1 MSQITRCPAC
11 ATTFKVVADQLRI
24 SEGWVRCGQCKE
36 VFDAS
41 AHLLASAA
49 PPLLPDVSMA
59 DVRPPPAPVVR
70 KPVEKAW
77 GAGAAPSSA
86 SGLASRGARD
96 GASQSPSPLPALEQD
111 IKQTAA
117 VAVPVVPAEGA
128 GRPAGQGR
136 PQPGRESAVLSA
148 LDAFAPAHAA
158 APMDVPEP
166 TVPAFL
172 AASATPPKSTDL
184 SLEPATPFRWRA
196 ERQGQGTLS
205 SMADSGMPRA
215 GSIGSP
221 AAPAAS
227 TEPPEAA
234 ATELHTPAFGAPAS
248 GPAPLERRADAALT
262 SPWSPATPS
271 ASGGGYELP
280 SADLRD
286 AEEADGLPDLSLTS
300 PAKSGGLAAA
310 DTDQAPYPPL
320 ELPVRTRASQADAAP
335 VHPLGTAGGQDTG
348 PSSSGL
354 AEEIKAVREGP
365 KGPSPTD
372 SGPSP
377 AGTPAAELPDMESLP
392 AQVVEAAKRSQYD
405 RDKEAEEE
413 DRDEDDALPEPEPE
427 VSFVRAARR
436 KAFWR
441 RPLVRTLL
449 VLLLL
454 GLLAGLAAQVAVQER
469 DRIAATEPRLRPWL
483 VMLCEPM
490 GCELAPRRQIADVV
504 IDSSSFNKAR
514 GDSYLLNLTLKNQ
527 APIPLAMPAME
538 LTLTDAQDQPVL
550 RRILLPNDMGAPAE
564 MPARGEWGTSVS
576 VVVTTGGAR
585 VAGYRLLAF
594 YP

>member
-41 AHLLASAA
+41 AHLLAPAA

-70 KPVEKAW
+70 KAVEKAW
-77 GAGAAPSSA
+77 GAGAAPPAMPGPGSRVA
-86 SGLASRGARD
+86 RSGA
-96 GASQSPSPLPALEQD
+96 SPSPSSALERGAE
-111 IKQTAA
+111 TVAA
-117 VAVPVVPAEGA
+117 DSVPAATTGVSGEGA
-128 GRPAGQGR
+128 APMSGQGR
-136 PQPGRESAVLSA
+136 PPPGGDSAGTLA
-148 LDAFAPAHAA
+148 LGVPGPADAVS
-158 APMDVPEP
+158 PMAVPEP

-172 AASATPPKSTDL
+172 STSVALSGKTDL
-184 SLEPATPFRWRA
+184 SLEPVTPFRWRTDG
-196 ERQGQGTLS
+196 QGQS
-205 SMADSGMPRA
+205 NDRPNADSRTPSSLARPTPGQGERKPVVEPWSTHGGAGADA
-215 GSIGSP
+215 GS
-221 AAPAAS
+221 
-227 TEPPEAA
+227 
-234 ATELHTPAFGAPAS
+234 
-248 GPAPLERRADAALT
+248 
-262 SPWSPATPS
+262 S
-271 ASGGGYELP
+271 A
-280 SADLRD
+280 
-286 AEEADGLPDLSLTS
+286 
-300 PAKSGGLAAA
+300 
-310 DTDQAPYPPL
+310 YPPL
-320 ELPVRTRASQADAAP
+320 ELPIRPGTRRADAAP
-335 VHPLGTAGGQDTG
+335 ANADPASPHPDADVPEPDLEDLPGKAG
-348 PSSSGL
+348 S
-354 AEEIKAVREGP
+354 E
-365 KGPSPTD
+365 
-372 SGPSP
+372 SP
-377 AGTPAAELPDMESLP
+377 ADSRHAAPARGAHLATTTDAPLTAEGAPEK
-392 AQVVEAAKRSQYD
+392 VSQGSQPLQKD
-405 RDKEAEEE
+405 RDDEGEDEDEEE
-413 DRDEDDALPEPEPE
+413 ALPEPEPE
-427 VSFVRAARR
+427 VSFVVAARR

-449 VLLLL
+449 VLLSLVLL
-454 GLLAGLAAQVAVQER
+454 GGLAAQVAVQER

-483 VMLCEPM
+483 VLLCEPI

-527 APIPLAMPAME
+527 ASIPLAMPAME

>member
-41 AHLLASAA
+41 AHLLAPAA

-77 GAGAAPSSA
+77 GAGAAPASA
-86 SGLASRGARD
+86 LGMESRAARD
-96 GASQSPSPLPALEQD
+96 GAPTSTSPALARETGGKLPA
-111 IKQTAA
+111 T
-117 VAVPVVPAEGA
+117 VPSVSSA
-128 GRPAGQGR
+128 GDGR
-136 PQPGRESAVLSA
+136 QSTGISTP
-148 LDAFAPAHAA
+148 LDAFAPADAS

-166 TVPAFL
+166 KVPAFL
-172 AASATPPKSTDL
+172 SASAALPNSMDL
-184 SLEPATPFRWRA
+184 ALEPATPFRWRA
-196 ERQGQGTLS
+196 DRQGLQARNET
-205 SMADSGMPRA
+205 
-215 GSIGSP
+215 
-221 AAPAAS
+221 
-227 TEPPEAA
+227 
-234 ATELHTPAFGAPAS
+234 ATELSAPALGTS
-248 GPAPLERRADAALT
+248 AGARAPLERPADGALS
-262 SPWSPATPS
+262 SPWAPTAPS
-271 ASGGGYELP
+271 SSGGGYELP
-280 SADLRD
+280 FADLRD
-286 AEEADGLPDLSLTS
+286 ADEADGLPDLSPLS
-300 PAKSGGLAAA
+300 SAKSGGLAAA
-310 DTDQAPYPPL
+310 DASHAPYPPL
-320 ELPVRTRASQADAAP
+320 ELPVRTRAAQADAAAP
-335 VHPLGTAGGQDTG
+335 YPLGMAGSRDIG
-348 PSSSGL
+348 PSPSASA
-354 AEEIKAVREGP
+354 AEEISTGPASP
-365 KGPSPTD
+365 KGLSITD
-372 SGPSP
+372 TGHSP
-377 AGTPAAELPDMESLP
+377 AGAPAPEMPDMESLP
-392 AQVVEAAKRSQYD
+392 AQTVEAAPRSQ
-405 RDKEAEEE
+405 RDGDAEDE
-413 DRDEDDALPEPEPE
+413 DKNEDDAPPEPEPE

-441 RPLVRTLL
+441 RPLVRALL

-454 GLLAGLAAQVAVQER
+454 ALLGGLAAQVAVQER
-469 DRIAATEPRLRPWL
+469 DRIAATEPRLRPLL

>member
-41 AHLLASAA
+41 AHLLAPAA

-77 GAGAAPSSA
+77 GAGAAPASA
-86 SGLASRGARD
+86 SGLESRAGRD
-96 GASQSPSPLPALEQD
+96 GAPLSPSTSPAVERKTEGQ
-111 IKQTAA
+111 AP
-117 VAVPVVPAEGA
+117 VAVPVVSSVGA
-128 GRPAGQGR
+128 SW
-136 PQPGRESAVLSA
+136 QPTGIST
-148 LDAFAPAHAA
+148 LDALVPADAA

-166 TVPAFL
+166 KVPAFL
-172 AASATPPKSTDL
+172 SASAALPNNTDL
-184 SLEPATPFRWRA
+184 LLEPATPFRWRA
-196 ERQGQGTLS
+196 DRQGQQ
-205 SMADSGMPRA
+205 ARN
-215 GSIGSP
+215 
-221 AAPAAS
+221 
-227 TEPPEAA
+227 EV
-234 ATELHTPAFGAPAS
+234 ATELSAQAFGTSAGAPAQPER
-248 GPAPLERRADAALT
+248 PADTALT

-271 ASGGGYELP
+271 SSGGGYELP

-286 AEEADGLPDLSLTS
+286 AEEADGLPDLSPTS

-310 DTDQAPYPPL
+310 DTNHAPYPPL
-320 ELPVRTRASQADAAP
+320 ELPVRARAVQADAAP
-335 VHPLGTAGGQDTG
+335 AHPLGVAGERDMSS
-348 PSSSGL
+348 SSSGPA
-354 AEEIKAVREGP
+354 AEEITAGP
-365 KGPSPTD
+365 ASTKGVSATD
-372 SGPSP
+372 TGRSP
-377 AGTPAAELPDMESLP
+377 AGMPAPELPDMESLP
-392 AQVVEAAKRSQYD
+392 ARTVEAAPRSQPD
-405 RDKEAEEE
+405 RDE
-413 DRDEDDALPEPEPE
+413 DDEDSDEDDALPEPEPE

-449 VLLLL
+449 VFLLLVLL
-454 GLLAGLAAQVAVQER
+454 GGLAAQVAVQER

-483 VMLCEPM
+483 VMLCEPF